1 MAFMVTDFLSDPV
14 VMMIILAVGL
24 LGLIIELLSPGIGI
38 AAIVGLGCF
47 ATFFGTY
54 MHQGSAGMFEVFLFI
69 VGSILIVFEIL
80 LPTLGI
86 LGIIGI
92 ILVIVSIVTAIPDL
106 NDAILILVGS
116 LSITGIALWVLFR
129 FFGWKVT
136 WNRVILRTVQSNE
149 EGYTSSKNRKTLL
162 NQVGTTLTPLRPS
175 GFAKFGDQKEDVVSE
190 GESIPSGV
198 KVKVILVEGS
208 RVVVKRAEQ
217 EEGNVTDNKG

>member
-1 MAFMVTDFLSDPV
+1 MAFMVFTDFLADPV

-24 LGLIIELLSPGIGI
+24 LGLMIELLSPGVGI
-38 AAIVGLGCF
+38 AAIIGLGCF
-47 ATFFGTY
+47 ATFFGTC
-54 MHQGSAGMFEVFLFI
+54 MHLGSASMFEVFLFI
-69 VGSILIVFEIL
+69 VGSILIVIEVL

-92 ILVIVSIVTAIPDL
+92 IMVIVSIVAAIPDL
-106 NDAILILVGS
+106 NVAVLVLVGS
-116 LSITGIALWVLFR
+116 LAITGICLWILFR

-149 EGYTSSKNRKTLL
+149 KGYTSSRDRKALL
-162 NQVGTTLTPLRPS
+162 NQVGITLTPLRPS
-175 GFAKFGDQKEDVVSE
+175 GFAQFGDHKEDVVSD
-190 GESIPSGV
+190 GESIPRDV

-217 EEGNVTDNKG
+217 NED

>member
-1 MAFMVTDFLSDPV
+1 MAFMVLTEFLANPF
-14 VMMIILAVGL
+14 VMMIILAIGI

-54 MHQGSAGMFEVFLFI
+54 MHVGSAGMFEVFLFI
-69 VGSILIVFEIL
+69 VGSILIVFEVL

-92 ILVIVSIVTAIPDL
+92 ILVVTSIAAAIPDL
-106 NDAILILVGS
+106 NDAILILAGS

-136 WNRVILRTVQSNE
+136 WNRVILRTSQSNE
-149 EGYTSSKNRKTLL
+149 EGYTSSRNRKDLL
-162 NQVGTTLTPLRPS
+162 NQIGITLTPLRPS
-175 GFAKFGDQKEDVVSE
+175 GFARFGDQKEDVVSD
-190 GESIPSGV
+190 GESIPRGV

-208 RVVVKRAEQ
+208 RVVVQRADQ
-217 EEGNVTDNKG
+217 EE

>member
-1 MAFMVTDFLSDPV
+1 MAFMVFAEFLADPV

-54 MHQGSAGMFEVFLFI
+54 MYQGSAGVLEVCLFI
-69 VGSILIVFEIL
+69 AGSILIVFEVL

-86 LGIIGI
+86 LGIAGI
-92 ILVIVSIVTAIPDL
+92 FLVIVSIVASVPDL
-106 NDAILILVGS
+106 NDAVLILAGS
-116 LSITGIALWVLFR
+116 LSITGLILWVLFR

-149 EGYTSSKNRKTLL
+149 EGYTSSRDRKNLL
-162 NQVGTTLTPLRPS
+162 NQAGVTLTPLRPS
-175 GFAKFGDQKEDVVSE
+175 GFAEFDGQKEDVVSN
-190 GESIPSGV
+190 GEIIPRGV

-217 EEGNVTDNKG
+217 EE